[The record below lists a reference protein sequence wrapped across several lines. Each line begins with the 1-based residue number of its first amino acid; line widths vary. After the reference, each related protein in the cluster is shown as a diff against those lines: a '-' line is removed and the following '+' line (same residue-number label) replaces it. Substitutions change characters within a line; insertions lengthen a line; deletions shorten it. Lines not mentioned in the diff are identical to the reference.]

1 MIMKSIRGLEMN
13 REQRRLR
20 DKQIKRDRKKFLSLY
35 NQLLES
41 YPYGQQYLTDK
52 IMELFNHY
60 GEQVKKDSVE
70 DI

>member
-1 MIMKSIRGLEMN
+1 MIMKNTRGLEMN
-13 REQRRLR
+13 REQRRLK

-41 YPYGQQYLTDK
+41 YPYEQAYLTDK
-52 IMELFNHY
+52 IAGLFKQY